1 MSSSLPILLLAVGGF
16 LFGGAWSVRQQ
27 RRPWWVVAIVAGLAV
42 MFVVA
47 GVLYL

>member
-1 MSSSLPILLLAVGGF
+1 MSSSLPILLMAVGGF
-16 LFGGAWSVRQQ
+16 LLGGAWSVHQQ
-27 RRPWWVVAIVAGLAV
+27 KRPWWVVAIVVALAV